1 MSASARFP
9 FLLNNLRDSVHLR
22 TSNIPYLLATMEL
35 MNLCLSFLS
44 FYPCLYPILR
54 APLCVDYRPFLCPL
68 GEVRYRA

>member
-9 FLLNNLRDSVHLR
+9 FLLNNLRDLVHLR
-22 TSNIPYLLATMEL
+22 TSNSPYLLATMEL

-54 APLCVDYRPFLCPL
+54 APLCVDYRPAFSLPF
-68 GEVRYRA
+68 GRGKV